1 MPSSQH
7 LDMRYRLN
15 SKIVSNV
22 VSGAI
27 LVLLKFNM
35 SGEILNMNLSEHEPE
50 NVKCFT
56 ELGDEMEN
64 SPSRAVDINSSQH
77 VAVE

>member
-1 MPSSQH
+1 
-7 LDMRYRLN
+7 MRYN
-15 SKIVSNV
+15 NKIGSNGV
-22 VSGAI
+22 RGAI

-35 SGEILNMNLSEHEPE
+35 SGEILNVKLPNMDPE

-64 SPSRAVDINSSQH
+64 SPSRAVDKNLSQQ